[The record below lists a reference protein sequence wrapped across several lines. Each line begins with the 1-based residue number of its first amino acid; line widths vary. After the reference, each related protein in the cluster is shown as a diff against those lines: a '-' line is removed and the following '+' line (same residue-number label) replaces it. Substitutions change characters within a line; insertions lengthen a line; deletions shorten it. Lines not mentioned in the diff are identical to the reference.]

1 MMKKMNFSLK
11 TKLSIIIL
19 LFSLCP
25 LILVSAIFIN
35 FTGKSIMSEQERASN
50 KQLEMFN
57 SNIDSII
64 DELMNNTSGFAN
76 EATIKQADGSL
87 TNYINNNGIK
97 QMTPSKN
104 GGVEQEVFQ
113 RFKEFGETHSNYQ
126 YVYMGVES
134 GGYVQYPEGK
144 MDGPFDPRQRPWY
157 PLALNN
163 PDKAVLGE
171 PYYFATDDIV
181 ILGAS
186 QALKDANGNV
196 IGVVALDMS
205 LDKIT
210 EMVDKAGVNTK
221 GHFIVV
227 DKSGT
232 IIADPSNSNNN
243 FKNVE
248 EAYGNELSNLIL
260 SGADFDEVEVD
271 NKAYLVKSI
280 ESEKTN
286 WRYVALLDKEDILSP
301 ITDLIRLE
309 MIIISIVS
317 LLAVLFGI
325 ITSQKIS
332 KPIKEVSEAA
342 NKIAGG
348 DFYVQLQTKASGE
361 VGELVDSF
369 KRIGITL
376 VEYKEYIQE
385 IANVLN
391 QIAQGNLCFE
401 LKQEY
406 IGEFSKVKDSLL
418 NISENLSQTIE
429 NVKSSSEQIAM
440 ASSQVAS
447 GAQSLAQGT
456 TEQASSIEEFS
467 ATIADIS
474 MQIKNTANNADLA
487 NREVVSTSEEVINSN
502 SQMQEMKLAMNN
514 INAKSAQISKII
526 KTIEDIAF
534 QTNILAL
541 NAAVEAARAGSAGK
555 GFAVVA
561 DEVRNL
567 AQKSAD
573 AAKNT
578 TMLIEETVQ
587 AVERG
592 SQIVDITA
600 QSMIN
605 VVAGSD
611 QVRDFVND
619 IARTSKE
626 QSDAVSQILI
636 GVEQISSVIQSNSAT
651 AEESAAA
658 SEELSSQ
665 ADLLKQH
672 VNQFQIQKDVG
683 IHFHKSTK
691 TQENTIESSQ
701 YRMDDGNKY

>member
-1 MMKKMNFSLK
+1 MKKMNFSLK
-11 TKLSIIIL
+11 IKLSIIIL

-25 LILVSAIFIN
+25 LILVSTVFIN
-35 FTGKSIMSEQERASN
+35 FTSDSIMSEQESASN

-64 DELMNNTSGFAN
+64 DELMNNTSEFAN
-76 EATIKQADGSL
+76 QGLVKKADGTL
-87 TNYINNNGIK
+87 TSYINNNGIT

-104 GGVEQEVFQ
+104 GGIEQEIFQ
-113 RFKEFGETHSNYQ
+113 RFKEFGETHPNYQ
-126 YVYMGVES
+126 YVYMGMET
-134 GGYVQYPEGK
+134 GGYVQYPEGN
-144 MDGPFDPRQRPWY
+144 MDGPYDPRQRPWY
-157 PLALNN
+157 PLALKNT
-163 PDKAVLGE
+163 DKAVLGA

-210 EMVDKAGVNTK
+210 EMVDKAGKDTK

-227 DKSGT
+227 DDNGT
-232 IIADPSNSNNN
+232 ILADPRNSDNN
-243 FKNVE
+243 FENVA
-248 EAYGNELSNLIL
+248 EAYGNELGNLIL
-260 SGADFDEVEVD
+260 SGADFNEVKVD

-280 ESEKTN
+280 KSDKTN
-286 WRYVALLDKEDILSP
+286 WRYVALLDKDDMFSP
-301 ITDLIRLE
+301 ITNLIK
-309 MIIISIVS
+309 MANIIVFIMA
-317 LLAVLFGI
+317 LLAILFGI
-325 ITSQKIS
+325 ITSLKIS

-348 DFYVQLQTKASGE
+348 DFYVQIHTKASGE

-376 VEYKEYIQE
+376 VNYKEYIEE
-385 IANVLN
+385 IAHILN
-391 QIAQGNLCFE
+391 LIADGNLCFE

-406 IGEFSKVKDSLL
+406 IGEFSKIKDSLL
-418 NISENLSQTIE
+418 NISDNLSLTVQ
-429 NVKSSSEQIAM
+429 NVKTSSEQIAM
-440 ASSQVAS
+440 AANQVSS

-467 ATIADIS
+467 AKIANIS
-474 MQIKNTANNADLA
+474 LQIKNTADNANLA
-487 NREVVSTSEEVINSN
+487 NTEVMSTSDEVKNSN
-502 SQMQEMKLAMNN
+502 NQMQQMKLAMNN
-514 INAKSAQISKII
+514 INAKSVEISKII

-578 TMLIEETVQ
+578 TLLIEETVQ

-592 SQIVDITA
+592 AKIVDNTA

-605 VVAGSD
+605 VVTGSD
-611 QVRDFVND
+611 QVREFVNE

-626 QSDAVSQILI
+626 QSDAVSQILL

-658 SEELSSQ
+658 SEELSGQ

-672 VNQFQIQKDVG
+672 MDQFQI
-683 IHFHKSTK
+683 
-691 TQENTIESSQ
+691 
-701 YRMDDGNKY
+701 

>member
-1 MMKKMNFSLK
+1 MKKMNFSLK

-104 GGVEQEVFQ
+104 GGVEQEIFQ

>member
-104 GGVEQEVFQ
+104 GGVEQEIFQ

-348 DFYVQLQTKASGE
+348 DFYVQLQTKVSGE

-385 IANVLN
+385 IANILN

-672 VNQFQIQKDVG
+672 VNQFQIQKDVS

-691 TQENTIESSQ
+691 TQDNTIESSQ

>member
-104 GGVEQEVFQ
+104 GGVEQEIFQ

-271 NKAYLVKSI
+271 NKTYLVKSI

>member
-1 MMKKMNFSLK
+1 MKKMNFSLK

-104 GGVEQEVFQ
+104 GGVEQEIFQ

-691 TQENTIESSQ
+691 TQDNTIESSQ

>member
-104 GGVEQEVFQ
+104 GGVEQEIFQ

-487 NREVVSTSEEVINSN
+487 NREVVFTSEEVINSN

>member
-1 MMKKMNFSLK
+1 MKKMNFSLK

>member
-1 MMKKMNFSLK
+1 
-11 TKLSIIIL
+11 
-19 LFSLCP
+19 
-25 LILVSAIFIN
+25 
-35 FTGKSIMSEQERASN
+35 MSEQERASN
-50 KQLEMFN
+50 KQLELFN

-87 TNYINNNGIK
+87 TSYLNNNGVM

-104 GGVEQEVFQ
+104 GGVEQDIYQ

-126 YVYMGVES
+126 YAYMGVKS

-144 MDGPFDPRQRPWY
+144 MEGPFDPRQRPWY
-157 PLALNN
+157 PVALNN

-186 QALKDANGNV
+186 QALKDSNGNV

-210 EMVDKAGVNTK
+210 EMVDKAGTDTK
-221 GHFIVV
+221 GHFIIV
-227 DKSGT
+227 DNSGT

-243 FKNVE
+243 FKNVV
-248 EAYGNELSNLIL
+248 EAYGDELSNLIL
-260 SGADFDEVEVD
+260 SGANFNEVEVD

-280 ESEKTN
+280 KSEKTN
-286 WRYVALLDKEDILSP
+286 WRYVALLDKADILSP
-301 ITDLIRLE
+301 ITDLIKLE
-309 MIIISIVS
+309 IIIISLVS
-317 LLAVLFGI
+317 LLAILFGI
-325 ITSQKIS
+325 ITSLKIS

-361 VGELVDSF
+361 VGELIDSF

-385 IANVLN
+385 IAHILN

-418 NISENLSQTIE
+418 NISENLSMTIE

-440 ASSQVAS
+440 ASNQVAS

-514 INAKSAQISKII
+514 INAKSAEISKII

-592 SQIVDITA
+592 SKIVDITA

-611 QVRDFVND
+611 HVREFVDD
-619 IARTSKE
+619 IARASKE

-658 SEELSSQ
+658 SEELSGQ

-672 VNQFQIQKDVG
+672 VNQFQIQKDV
-683 IHFHKSTK
+683 IYHFHESKK
-691 TQENTIESSQ
+691 TQDNTIESSE
-701 YRMDDGNKY
+701 YRTDVGNKY

>member
-11 TKLSIIIL
+11 VKLSIIIL

-35 FTGKSIMSEQERASN
+35 FTSKSILSEQEKASD

-64 DELMNNTSGFAN
+64 EELMNNTSGFAN
-76 EATIKQADGSL
+76 EAVIKQADGSL
-87 TNYINNNGIK
+87 TSYVNNNGK
-97 QMTPSKN
+97 TQMTPSKN
-104 GGVEQEVFQ
+104 GKVEQEIFR
-113 RFKEFGETHSNYQ
+113 RFKEFGETHPNYQ

-134 GGYVQYPEGK
+134 GGYVQYPEGN
-144 MDGPFDPRQRPWY
+144 MEGPFDPRQRPWY
-157 PLALNN
+157 PIAINN

-171 PYYFATDDIV
+171 PYYFATDNIV

-186 QALKDANGNV
+186 QALKDASGKV

-210 EMVDKAGVNTK
+210 EMVDKAGKDTK
-221 GHFIVV
+221 GHFIIV
-227 DKSGT
+227 DDSGT
-232 IIADPSNSNNN
+232 IIADPSNSDNN
-243 FKNVE
+243 FKNVSDT
-248 EAYGNELSNLIL
+248 YGGELSNLIL
-260 SGADFDEVEVD
+260 SGANFNEVKVN
-271 NKAYLVKSI
+271 NKAYLVRSIKS
-280 ESEKTN
+280 EMTN
-286 WRYVALLDKEDILSP
+286 WRYVALLDKADILSP
-301 ITDLIRLE
+301 ITSLIKLE
-309 MIIISIVS
+309 MMIISIVS
-317 LLAVLFGI
+317 LIAILFGI
-325 ITSQKIS
+325 FTSLKIS

-361 VGELVDSF
+361 VGELIDSF

-376 VEYKEYIQE
+376 VDYKEYIQE
-385 IANVLN
+385 IAHILN
-391 QIAQGNLCFE
+391 QIAEGNLCFE

-406 IGEFSKVKDSLL
+406 IGEFSKIKDSLL
-418 NISENLSQTIE
+418 NISENLSLTIE
-429 NVKSSSEQIAM
+429 HVKTSSEQIAM
-440 ASSQVAS
+440 AANQVSS

-467 ATIADIS
+467 AMIADIS
-474 MQIKNTANNADLA
+474 QQIKNTANNADLA
-487 NREVVSTSEEVINSN
+487 NREVVSTSDEVINSN
-502 SQMQEMKLAMNN
+502 SQMQEMKQAMNN
-514 INAKSAQISKII
+514 INAKSAEISKII

-592 SQIVDITA
+592 SEIVEITA
-600 QSMIN
+600 QSMTN
-605 VVAGSD
+605 VVTGSD
-611 QVRDFVND
+611 QVREFVND

-658 SEELSSQ
+658 SEELSGQ
-665 ADLLKQH
+665 ADLLKQN
-672 VNQFQIQKDVG
+672 VEQFQTRKDVN
-683 IHFHKSTK
+683 IHLNKSVR
-691 TQENTIESSQ
+691 TQNHTIQTSQ
-701 YRMDDGNKY
+701 YRMEDEYKY

>member
-1 MMKKMNFSLK
+1 MNFSLK

-104 GGVEQEVFQ
+104 GGVEQEIFQ

>member
-104 GGVEQEVFQ
+104 GGVEQEIFQ

-260 SGADFDEVEVD
+260 LGADFDEVEVD

>member
-1 MMKKMNFSLK
+1 MKKMNFSLK

-104 GGVEQEVFQ
+104 GGVEQEIFQ

-210 EMVDKAGVNTK
+210 EVVDKAGVNTK

-260 SGADFDEVEVD
+260 LGADFDEVEVD

>member
-11 TKLSIIIL
+11 AKLSIIIL

-35 FTGKSIMSEQERASN
+35 FTGKSIMSEQEKASI

-87 TNYINNNGIK
+87 TSYLNNNGIK

-104 GGVEQEVFQ
+104 GGVEQEIFQ

-144 MDGPFDPRQRPWY
+144 MEGPFDPRQRPWY
-157 PLALNN
+157 PVALNN
-163 PDKAVLGE
+163 LDKAVLGE

-210 EMVDKAGVNTK
+210 EMVDKAGANTK
-221 GHFIVV
+221 GHFIII
-227 DKSGT
+227 DNSGT

-243 FKNVE
+243 FKNVT
-248 EAYGNELSNLIL
+248 EAYGNELNNLIL
-260 SGADFDEVEVD
+260 SGADFNEVEVD

-286 WRYVALLDKEDILSP
+286 WRYVALLDKENILSP

-325 ITSQKIS
+325 ITSLKIS

-348 DFYVQLQTKASGE
+348 DFYVQLQTEASGE
-361 VGELVDSF
+361 VGELIDSF

-385 IANVLN
+385 IAHILN
-391 QIAQGNLCFE
+391 QIAQGILCFE

-429 NVKSSSEQIAM
+429 NVKLSSEQIAM
-440 ASSQVAS
+440 ASNQVAS

-456 TEQASSIEEFS
+456 TEQASSLEEFS

-514 INAKSAQISKII
+514 INSKSTEISKII

-567 AQKSAD
+567 AHKSAD

-611 QVRDFVND
+611 QVREFVND

-658 SEELSSQ
+658 SEELSGQ

-672 VNQFQIQKDVG
+672 VDQFQIQKDVS
-683 IHFHKSTK
+683 IHFHKTTK
-691 TQENTIESSQ
+691 IQDNTIESSQ

>member
-1 MMKKMNFSLK
+1 MKKMNFSLK

-104 GGVEQEVFQ
+104 GGVEQEIFQ

-243 FKNVE
+243 FKSVE

-361 VGELVDSF
+361 VGELVNSF

>member
-1 MMKKMNFSLK
+1 
-11 TKLSIIIL
+11 
-19 LFSLCP
+19 
-25 LILVSAIFIN
+25 
-35 FTGKSIMSEQERASN
+35 
-50 KQLEMFN
+50 
-57 SNIDSII
+57 
-64 DELMNNTSGFAN
+64 
-76 EATIKQADGSL
+76 
-87 TNYINNNGIK
+87 
-97 QMTPSKN
+97 
-104 GGVEQEVFQ
+104 
-113 RFKEFGETHSNYQ
+113 
-126 YVYMGVES
+126 
-134 GGYVQYPEGK
+134 

-691 TQENTIESSQ
+691 TQDNTIESSQ

>member
-1 MMKKMNFSLK
+1 MNFSLK

-104 GGVEQEVFQ
+104 GGVEQEIFQ

-348 DFYVQLQTKASGE
+348 DFYVQLQTKVSGE

-385 IANVLN
+385 IANILN

-672 VNQFQIQKDVG
+672 VNQFQIQKDVS

-691 TQENTIESSQ
+691 TQDNTIESSQ

>member
-104 GGVEQEVFQ
+104 GGVEQEIFQ

-348 DFYVQLQTKASGE
+348 DFYVQLQTKVSGE

>member
-104 GGVEQEVFQ
+104 GGVEQEIFQ

>member
-1 MMKKMNFSLK
+1 MKKMNFSLK

-104 GGVEQEVFQ
+104 GGVEQEIFQ

-248 EAYGNELSNLIL
+248 EAYGDELSNLIL

>member
-104 GGVEQEVFQ
+104 GGVEQEIFQ

-348 DFYVQLQTKASGE
+348 DFYVQIQTKASGE

>member
-11 TKLSIIIL
+11 AKLSIIIL

-35 FTGKSIMSEQERASN
+35 FTGKSIMSEQEKASI

-87 TNYINNNGIK
+87 TSYLNNNGIK

-104 GGVEQEVFQ
+104 GGVEQEIFQ

-144 MDGPFDPRQRPWY
+144 MEGPFDPRQRPWY
-157 PLALNN
+157 PVALNN
-163 PDKAVLGE
+163 LDKAVLGE

-210 EMVDKAGVNTK
+210 EMVDKAGANTK
-221 GHFIVV
+221 GHFIII
-227 DKSGT
+227 DNSGT

-243 FKNVE
+243 FKNVT
-248 EAYGNELSNLIL
+248 EAYGNELNNLIL
-260 SGADFDEVEVD
+260 SGADFNEVEVD

-286 WRYVALLDKEDILSP
+286 WRYVALLDKENILSP

-325 ITSQKIS
+325 ITSLKIS
-332 KPIKEVSEAA
+332 RPIKEVSEAA
-342 NKIAGG
+342 NKIAEG
-348 DFYVQLQTKASGE
+348 DFYVQLQTEASGE
-361 VGELVDSF
+361 VGELIDSF

-385 IANVLN
+385 IAHILN
-391 QIAQGNLCFE
+391 QIAQGILCFE

-418 NISENLSQTIE
+418 NISENLSQTIK
-429 NVKSSSEQIAM
+429 NVKLSSEQIAM
-440 ASSQVAS
+440 ASNQVAS

-456 TEQASSIEEFS
+456 TEQASSLEEFS

-514 INAKSAQISKII
+514 INSKSTEISKII

-567 AQKSAD
+567 AHKSAD

-611 QVRDFVND
+611 QVREFVND

-658 SEELSSQ
+658 SEELSGQ

-672 VNQFQIQKDVG
+672 VDQFQIQKDVS
-683 IHFHKSTK
+683 IHFHKTTK
-691 TQENTIESSQ
+691 IQDNTIESSQ

>member
-1 MMKKMNFSLK
+1 MKKMNFSLK

-104 GGVEQEVFQ
+104 GGVEQEIFQ

-487 NREVVSTSEEVINSN
+487 NREVVFTSEEVINSN

-691 TQENTIESSQ
+691 TQDNTIESSQ

>member
-1 MMKKMNFSLK
+1 MKKMNFSLK

-104 GGVEQEVFQ
+104 GGVEQEIFQ

-348 DFYVQLQTKASGE
+348 DFYVQIQTKASGE

>member
-104 GGVEQEVFQ
+104 GGVEQEIFQ

-248 EAYGNELSNLIL
+248 EAYGDELSNLIL

>member
-104 GGVEQEVFQ
+104 GGVEQEIFQ

-210 EMVDKAGVNTK
+210 EVVDKAGVNTK

-260 SGADFDEVEVD
+260 LGADFDEVEVD

>member
-1 MMKKMNFSLK
+1 MNFSLK

-104 GGVEQEVFQ
+104 GGVEQEIFQ

-210 EMVDKAGVNTK
+210 EVVDKAGVNTK

-260 SGADFDEVEVD
+260 LGADFDEVEVD

>member
-104 GGVEQEVFQ
+104 GGVEQEIFQ

-691 TQENTIESSQ
+691 TQDNTIESSQ

>member
-104 GGVEQEVFQ
+104 GGVEQEIFQ

-658 SEELSSQ
+658 SEELSGQ

>member
-1 MMKKMNFSLK
+1 MKKMNFSLK

-104 GGVEQEVFQ
+104 GGVEQEIFQ

-260 SGADFDEVEVD
+260 LGADFDEVEVD

>member
-1 MMKKMNFSLK
+1 MNFSLK
-11 TKLSIIIL
+11 VKLSIIIL
-19 LFSLCP
+19 LFSMLP
-25 LILVSAIFIN
+25 IILVSTIFIN
-35 FTGKSIMSEQERASN
+35 FTSKSIMSEQEKASK

-64 DELMNNTSGFAN
+64 EELLNNTSGFAN
-76 EATIKQADGSL
+76 EAVIKQADSSL
-87 TNYINNNGIK
+87 TSYVNNNGITK
-97 QMTPSKN
+97 MTPSKN
-104 GGVEQEVFQ
+104 GGVEQEIYQ
-113 RFKEFGETHSNYQ
+113 RFKEFGETHPNYQ
-126 YVYMGVES
+126 YVYMGVKS
-134 GGYVQYPEGK
+134 GGYVQYPEGN

-157 PLALNN
+157 PTALNN

-210 EMVDKAGVNTK
+210 EMVAKAGVDTK
-221 GHFIVV
+221 GYFIIV
-227 DKSGT
+227 DGSGT
-232 IIADPSNSNNN
+232 IIADPSNSDNN
-243 FKNVE
+243 FKNVV
-248 EAYGNELSNLIL
+248 EAYGDEFNNLIL
-260 SGADFDEVEVD
+260 SGADFNEVEVA

-280 ESEKTN
+280 ESDKTN

-301 ITDLIRLE
+301 ITNLIRVE
-309 MIIISIVS
+309 IIIISIVS
-317 LLAVLFGI
+317 LLAILFGI
-325 ITSQKIS
+325 FTSLKIS

-348 DFYVQLQTKASGE
+348 DFYVQIQTKASGE
-361 VGELVDSF
+361 VGELIDSF

-376 VEYKEYIQE
+376 VEYKEYIEE
-385 IANVLN
+385 IALILN
-391 QIAQGNLCFE
+391 QVAEGNLCFE

-406 IGEFSKVKDSLL
+406 IGEFSKIKDSLL
-418 NISENLSQTIE
+418 NISENLSLTIKNVQT
-429 NVKSSSEQIAM
+429 SSEQIAM
-440 ASSQVAS
+440 ASSQVSS

-456 TEQASSIEEFS
+456 TEQASSIEELS
-467 ATIADIS
+467 ATISDIS
-474 MQIKNTANNADLA
+474 MQIKNTADNADLA

-502 SQMQEMKLAMNN
+502 SQMQEMKMAMNN
-514 INAKSAQISKII
+514 IDAKSAEISKII

-578 TMLIEETVQ
+578 TLLIEETVQ

-592 SQIVDITA
+592 SKIVDITA

-605 VVAGSD
+605 VVAGTD
-611 QVRDFVND
+611 KVREFVNE
-619 IARTSKE
+619 IASTSKE

-636 GVEQISSVIQSNSAT
+636 GVEQISAVIQSNSAT

-658 SEELSSQ
+658 SEELSGQ

-672 VNQFQIQKDVG
+672 VDQFQIQEDVN
-683 IHFHKSTK
+683 IHLHKSIS
-691 TQENTIESSQ
+691 TQNNTIESSQ